1 MFKKL
6 STRSKNR
13 SRDDTPIA
21 ILLGGPTVMLM
32 IVFILLPLIGGF
44 QLSRTNK
51 GFNAQEPDS
60 VGWNNYNQLL
70 SITIVKLPPLP
81 DELPERTSSGW
92 YSEDGGETLSF
103 RWRNLDEI
111 GLEDYEDYR
120 IWERFSLFVNDTQ
133 YAILAK
139 DPLFWTAL
147 QNTLQFVLIVVPL
160 NTCLALGLALLVNQ
174 KLRGI
179 RIFRTIYFMPVV
191 TPVAVI
197 SVVWFFLYNPEVGL
211 INEMIETLSFG
222 KIGPYEW
229 LQDPKLAMPAIAV
242 MSVWRVVGINMLIFL
257 AGLQDIPDELYE
269 ASSIDGASSVQQFRF
284 ITLPLLRN
292 TTIFVVLTL
301 SVASFRLFDQVQ
313 IMTPDGG
320 PDRSTATLVWYA
332 IRKAWNES
340 QVGYASTITI
350 AFTVVILIIAV
361 AQRLIVRSD
370 SALEM

>member
-1 MFKKL
+1 MFEKL
-6 STRSKNR
+6 SNRSRNR
-13 SRDDTPIA
+13 SRDDSLIA
-21 ILLGGPTVMLM
+21 ILLGGPTILLM
-32 IVFILLPLIGGF
+32 VVFVILPLIGGF

-51 GFNAQEPDS
+51 GFNAEEPDS
-60 VGWNNYNQLL
+60 VGWDNYQQLL
-70 SITIVKLPPLP
+70 SITIVELPPLP
-81 DELPERTSSGW
+81 NNLPERTSSGW
-92 YSEDGGETLSF
+92 YSEDGGETISF

-111 GLEDYEDYR
+111 GLEKYEDYN
-120 IWERFSLFVNDTQ
+120 IWERFSLVGTQ

-147 QNTLQFVLIVVPL
+147 RNTIQFVLIVVPL

-211 INEMIETLSFG
+211 INEILETLSFG
-222 KIGPYEW
+222 KIGPYKW
-229 LQDPKLAMPAIAV
+229 LQNPKLAMPAIAV

-269 ASSIDGASSVQQFRF
+269 ASSIDGASPLQQFRF

-332 IRKAWNES
+332 IRKAWDES

-350 AFTVVILIIAV
+350 AFTVVILIIAIS
-361 AQRLIVRSD
+361 QRLIVRSNN
-370 SALEM
+370 AVEV